1 MPRGRNPPVSRFSAS
16 IIMRKL
22 HFTARIA
29 VAAFLTS
36 GLATSHAQR
45 VAPVLKP
52 APLPAMAYGAEFFPG
67 ANHDPAVPTIESIL
81 GFREGDRA
89 ATTAE
94 VKRCLDAWAAASPR
108 VRVIEYARTH
118 EGRPLH
124 YVVISDPA
132 NMKRLDEI
140 KAGFAKLADPR
151 KLGAG
156 EADKL
161 IDSLPGVAWLAY
173 TIHGDE
179 TEGTDAALAV
189 LHHLAAARDKSTAAL
204 LRDLV
209 VLIDPVENPDGRDR
223 FLKMIAEARGVQPNV
238 DDQSMV
244 HTGYTPYGRT
254 NHYGF
259 DMNRDLLYGTQP
271 ETVGRWRVIQ
281 EWNPQLAVD
290 SHGMGSQ
297 DSFLFSPPRAPMNP
311 HYPERY
317 HHWAALFGR
326 EHGEAFDKQGW
337 TYYSGEWNEGWYPG
351 YTDTWP
357 SIRGAVGILYE
368 QARMSE
374 DGVRRADGSIQ
385 SYREAVHGNVVSTMA
400 NLATFHR
407 NAKEMRRDF
416 HNHRLA
422 ALAPNGPF
430 ASRSWAVLPSDNRG
444 RFAAFASCLEQ
455 QGIEMLVLDGP
466 LTVKKAADQFGRDR
480 ENVTLPAGTLI
491 IPNKQP
497 LGHLVALLLDFDP
510 QIPEPALKHEREELL
525 KKGESSIYDMTSWNL
540 SMMHGLEALV
550 IPDAIESEVTTRFA
564 ATKTAARPGP
574 LSDST
579 VGWVADGADDASVV
593 FAARLMENGIRVRI
607 ADKAFEFDGAP
618 NVRGSVI
625 VSRRDNAA
633 NSADLAARVGSIAAE
648 CAVGVRVI
656 GSGFGIGDLPDLG
669 GGHFHLLERPRV
681 AVLTRGGVST
691 GDFGTVWHLLE
702 QTLAIRNSQISDEE
716 TGYDLRRYN
725 VIIIPSYHGD
735 LKESFA
741 KDLRAWVESGG
752 TLIATGGATGI
763 FASDKTAIGSARKLP
778 DALEEVE
785 PFRQQVLREWL
796 AVEGAMLDVAQ
807 IWARDVA
814 AELSYPWRT
823 DDKDGPDTKELK
835 RRDEWQRLFM
845 PQGAI
850 LAGRVNTE
858 HWLTAGSG
866 AVLPIFTAD
875 GPVLLA
881 PSGVES
887 PVRYGVFGAANDD
900 EDVDEEKTQPSFIG
914 WSAMPTGRKLTLRMS
929 GLLWPEAAQRLAN
942 SAYVTR
948 ESIGKG
954 QIILFAGR
962 PTFRAAALG
971 TQRLMMN
978 AIVAGPGIGASGVI
992 VP

>member
-1 MPRGRNPPVSRFSAS
+1 MMRNL
-16 IIMRKL
+16 K
-22 HFTARIA
+22 FTAA
-29 VAAFLTS
+29 AAAAAFIVLVPDM
-36 GLATSHAQR
+36 AQAQR

-52 APLPAMAYGAEFFPG
+52 TPLPGLVYDAEFFPG
-67 ANHDPAVPTIESIL
+67 ASHDPAVPTVESVL
-81 GFREGDRA
+81 GFREGARA

-108 VRVIEYARTH
+108 VRVIEYARSH
-118 EGRPLH
+118 GGRPLH
-124 YVVISDPA
+124 YVVITDPA
-132 NMKRLDEI
+132 NLKRLDEI

-151 KLGAG
+151 KLAGG

-161 IDSLPGVAWLAY
+161 VDSLPGVAWLAY

-189 LHHLAAARDKSTAAL
+189 IHHLAAARDKPTAAL

-244 HTGYTPYGRT
+244 HTGYLPYGRT

-297 DSFLFSPPRAPMNP
+297 ESFLFSPPRAPMNP
-311 HYPERY
+311 YYPERY
-317 HHWAALFGR
+317 QHWAELFGR

-337 TYYSGEWNEGWYPG
+337 TYYTGEWNEGWYPG
-351 YTDTWP
+351 YMDTWP

-368 QARMSE
+368 QARMSD

-400 NLATFHR
+400 NLATFQR

-422 ALAPNGPF
+422 ALDPTGPF
-430 ASRSWAVLPSDNRG
+430 GSRSWAVLPSDNRG
-444 RFAAFASCLEQ
+444 RLAAFASCLEQ
-455 QGIEMLVLDGP
+455 QGIEVLVLDGP
-466 LTVKKAADQFGRDR
+466 LTVAKATDQFGRDR
-480 ENVTLPAGTLI
+480 EDVTLPAGTLI

-497 LGHLVALLLDFDP
+497 LGHLAALLLDFDP
-510 QIPEPALKHEREELL
+510 QIPEPSLKHEREELL
-525 KKGESSIYDMTSWNL
+525 KKGNSSIYDMTSWNL
-540 SMMHGLEALV
+540 TMMHGLEALA
-550 IPDAIESEVTTRFA
+550 IPAAIEGEGTTPFA
-564 ATKTAARPGP
+564 ATKTAARPAP
-574 LSDST
+574 LADSA

-593 FAARLMENGIRVRI
+593 FAARLMEHGIRVRI

-633 NSADLAARVGSIAAE
+633 DSANLATRIGLIAGECGVDARA
-648 CAVGVRVI
+648 I
-656 GSGFGIGDLPDLG
+656 GSGFGKGDLPDLG
-669 GGHFHLLERPRV
+669 GGHFRLLERPRV

-702 QTLAIRNSQISDEE
+702 QTLAIRNSQISDED

-725 VIIIPSYHGD
+725 VIIIPSYYGD
-735 LKESFA
+735 GLKEAFA
-741 KDLRAWVESGG
+741 KDLRAWVDSGG
-752 TLIATGGATGI
+752 TLIATGGSAGI
-763 FASDKTAIGSARKLP
+763 FTTDKTAIGSTRKLP
-778 DALEEVE
+778 GALDEIE

-796 AVEGAMLDVAQ
+796 AAEGAMPDTAQ
-807 IWARDVA
+807 LWARDVA
-814 AELSYPWRT
+814 AEVSYPWRT
-823 DDKDGPDTKELK
+823 DDKDGPEAKELK
-835 RRDEWQRLFM
+835 RRDEWQKLFM

-858 HWLTAGSG
+858 HWLTAGAG
-866 AVLPIFTAD
+866 AILPIVTAD

-887 PVRYGVFGAANDD
+887 PVRYGVFGAADG
-900 EDVDEEKTQPSFIG
+900 EEADGEEAKANAQPSFVG
-914 WSAMPTGRKLTLRMS
+914 WSAMPPGRKLTLRMS
-929 GLLWPEAAQRLAN
+929 GLLWPEAAQRIAN
-942 SAYVTR
+942 SAYLTR

-978 AIVAGPGIGASGVI
+978 AIVAGPGIGTTGAI
-992 VP
+992 IP